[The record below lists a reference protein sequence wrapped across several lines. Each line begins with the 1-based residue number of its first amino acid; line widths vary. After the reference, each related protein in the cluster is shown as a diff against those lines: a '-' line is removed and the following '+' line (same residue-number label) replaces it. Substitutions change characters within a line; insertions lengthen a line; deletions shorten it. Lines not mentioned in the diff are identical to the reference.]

1 MGQAECEQYMKRA
14 SLFLLGATAL
24 AQYVGL
30 ISAAQADPAEQ
41 AMLLA
46 EGKALAETHCA
57 TCHAIGTSGA
67 SPLTDVPPFRTLG
80 QKYDLD
86 NLQEALAEGIAVGH
100 PEMPQFEF
108 SPEQSDALIAYLK
121 SIQPQAKPH

>member
-1 MGQAECEQYMKRA
+1 MKRA
-14 SLFLLGATAL
+14 SRIVLAAAVL

-30 ISAAQADPAEQ
+30 VSAAQAGPAEQ
-41 AMLLA
+41 SILLA
-46 EGKALAETHCA
+46 EGKALAEMHCS

-67 SPLTDVPPFRTLG
+67 SPLQVAPPFRTLG

-121 SIQPQAKPH
+121 SIQPQTKQH